1 MGHLKT
7 VFVLLTLVILSLVSQ
22 GQMYQWQ
29 MDTFKDAEKAR
40 KWRSKQKRTKIYKP
54 KQRKVSAYRR
64 RKFTYGQ
71 PTTIRHKGVR

>member
-1 MGHLKT
+1 MIRW
-7 VFVLLTLVILSLVSQ
+7 FLLITLLFTSTQVS

-29 MDTFKDAEKAR
+29 MDTFKNAEKAR
-40 KWRSKQKRTKIYKP
+40 KWRSKKKRKEIWNP
-54 KQRKVSAYRR
+54 KKRKVSAIRR